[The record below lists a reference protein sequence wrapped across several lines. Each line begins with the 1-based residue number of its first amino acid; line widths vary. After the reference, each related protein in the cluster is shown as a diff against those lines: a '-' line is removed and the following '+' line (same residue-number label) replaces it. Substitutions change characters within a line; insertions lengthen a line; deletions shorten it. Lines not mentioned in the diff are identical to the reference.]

1 MLNPIRYFF
10 QKELRTRRRLR
21 AYLKIK
27 TKKNKS
33 LKDRIMLS
41 FLYDR
46 LYIENS
52 MIIAVNSHVST
63 DIYFPHM
70 QNIVIGEGVRI
81 GKLCTIFQDV
91 TLGQNKGGYPVIG
104 DNVII
109 YSGAKIIGNISI
121 GNNAIIG
128 ANAVVVKDVSD
139 NMIMGGIPAKVIGFR
154 KEDDEFY

>member
-1 MLNPIRYFF
+1 
-10 QKELRTRRRLR
+10 
-21 AYLKIK
+21 
-27 TKKNKS
+27 
-33 LKDRIMLS
+33 MLS

>member
-1 MLNPIRYFF
+1 
-10 QKELRTRRRLR
+10 
-21 AYLKIK
+21 
-27 TKKNKS
+27 
-33 LKDRIMLS
+33 MLS

-109 YSGAKIIGNISI
+109 YSGAKIIGDISI